1 MRFKG
6 GSHAEPLLAFAKEA
20 IVLDWQLISRS
31 LPELMRGTLNTFT
44 LTTSSIGIGLVLGTV
59 LGMMRLSRLRPIGLL
74 SSFYVWFFRGTPLLV
89 QIFIIYYA
97 LPMAGISLTRWQAGI
112 AALSLNT
119 GAYIA
124 EIVRAGVQSIDKG
137 QTEAAQALGLTGFQT
152 SWHIILPQ
160 TFRRIIPPLGNEFI
174 ALLKDSSLVSVIA
187 LEELLR
193 KGQVIVTRS
202 FKPIDIYLVVAVI
215 YLLLTTI
222 VSMLLY
228 LVERRLG
235 TSAPT
240 EARQAPGTRQRVRML
255 S

>member
-1 MRFKG
+1 MD
-6 GSHAEPLLAFAKEA
+6 
-20 IVLDWQLISRS
+20 LDWNVIVRS
-31 LPELMRGTLNTFT
+31 LPELIRGSLNTLT

-59 LGMMRLSRLRPIGLL
+59 LGMMRLARMRPIALF

-97 LPMAGISLTRWQAGI
+97 LPLAGISLSRWQAGI
-112 AALSLNT
+112 AALSLNSA
-119 GAYIA
+119 AYIA

-137 QTEAAQALGLTGFQT
+137 QTEAAQALGLTGLQT
-152 SWHIILPQ
+152 AWHIILPQ

-193 KGQVIVTRS
+193 KGQVIVTRT
-202 FKPIDIYLVVAVI
+202 FKPIELYVSIAII

-222 VSMLLY
+222 VSFFLTLT
-228 LVERRLG
+228 ERSLATTAR
-235 TSAPT
+235 T
-240 EARQAPGTRQRVRML
+240 EEVARRPG
-255 S
+255 